1 MQKLAV
7 RVQNSII
14 IYMNMVKPIMQFS
27 PLGRFGEVRHEMM
40 IIHEGVSVNSK
51 IRKSS

>member
-27 PLGRFGEVRHEMM
+27 PLRRFGEVRHEMV